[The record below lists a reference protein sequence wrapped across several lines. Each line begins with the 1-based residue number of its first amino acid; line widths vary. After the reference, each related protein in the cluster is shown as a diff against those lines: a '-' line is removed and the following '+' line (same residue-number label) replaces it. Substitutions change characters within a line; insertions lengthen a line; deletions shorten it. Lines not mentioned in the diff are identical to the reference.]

1 MRNFTSSAT
10 KTVLYSLLSLPFS
23 YTVNRF
29 HQPHRLRAWEDV
41 EIANYFALNLLSLY
55 SHWFSYPLDRHTTS
69 SVPPGFS
76 SQVDLIGNRNSKASA
91 SILTCALTQH
101 NSDTHGWNLISV
113 SPTAIFAW
121 RPETT
126 ILSSIHSFTCTRVVH
141 SCRLCPP
148 DSQLLPP
155 ISFSNNSKN
164 NQSEGDVTPVSFNS
178 SAHPRQVFL
187 IFHRIGFAP
196 SLRDFSQSM
205 ASRREIIY
213 ISDYSSPDSHGRSR
227 LTIIQSRR
235 NHKRRQRHRERWPLP
250 LPINIDGECGICLET
265 YREDNM
271 IVTLMCHHHHHF
283 HRHCIDVGCK
293 QERVAQ
299 FVGELLKYHWEW
311 DFLEDW

>member
-1 MRNFTSSAT
+1 M
-10 KTVLYSLLSLPFS
+10 K
-23 YTVNRF
+23 
-29 HQPHRLRAWEDV
+29 
-41 EIANYFALNLLSLY
+41 
-55 SHWFSYPLDRHTTS
+55 
-69 SVPPGFS
+69 
-76 SQVDLIGNRNSKASA
+76 
-91 SILTCALTQH
+91 
-101 NSDTHGWNLISV
+101 
-113 SPTAIFAW
+113 
-121 RPETT
+121 
-126 ILSSIHSFTCTRVVH
+126 SIHSLH
-141 SCRLCPP
+141 SYPFCSLATNHLQFMFIRASACNWNERKLVLYMSLILSTAIYRILNKVDCLPPHPQHTLPPSHNQRSKSRKSKWTPNRRLQWISPIEDWMKP
-148 DSQLLPP
+148 KHLHPLHPTPYLDSQLLPP

-311 DFLEDW
+311 EFLEDW